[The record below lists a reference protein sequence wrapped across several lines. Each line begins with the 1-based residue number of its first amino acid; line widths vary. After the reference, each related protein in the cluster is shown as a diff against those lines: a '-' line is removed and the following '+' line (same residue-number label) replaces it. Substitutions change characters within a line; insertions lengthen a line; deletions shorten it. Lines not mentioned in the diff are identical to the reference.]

1 MLVALSEKKV
11 WGKWFYASPA
21 AIDQYEETTASL
33 VGFQRLSKKVILL
46 GSQRYIGDVIKT
58 NMFYQEES
66 VYLQEFAYFKQDCC
80 RIKRIV
86 YIKYWCYRLWY
97 RNG

>member
-33 VGFQRLSKKVILL
+33 VGFQRLSKGNFTWKPKVYWRRNQDEYVLSGRIRLFTGICIFQTRLL
-46 GSQRYIGDVIKT
+46 Q
-58 NMFYQEES
+58 N
-66 VYLQEFAYFKQDCC
+66 
-80 RIKRIV
+80 
-86 YIKYWCYRLWY
+86 
-97 RNG
+97 

>member
-1 MLVALSEKKV
+1 MLVALSEKI

-46 GSQRYIGDVIKT
+46 EAKGILT
-58 NMFYQEES
+58 
-66 VYLQEFAYFKQDCC
+66 
-80 RIKRIV
+80 
-86 YIKYWCYRLWY
+86 
-97 RNG
+97 